1 MDLDLTIKDYFS
13 ETSVKKI
20 QEKFEKIDIITFTNV
35 FAHIEDLKELI
46 NNLKKLIN
54 EETLIV
60 IENHYL
66 GWIIQK
72 NQFDTFY
79 HEHPRTYS
87 VKSFEYISINKFFL

>member
-1 MDLDLTIKDYFS
+1 MSKYFNHRNLWIS
-13 ETSVKKI
+13 
-20 QEKFEKIDIITFTNV
+20 
-35 FAHIEDLKELI
+35 
-46 NNLKKLIN
+46 LKKLIN

-66 GWIIQK
+66 GSIIQK

-87 VKSFEYISINKFFL
+87 VKSFEYISKQLDTLIIILKSNRIFLMKEVRGKFRAYGKV